1 MVTLRDKW
9 NKMAEDHLKG
19 RTIVSATYMSE
30 LEAEENM
37 WYKLP
42 IVLTLDDD
50 TRVIVSMD
58 DEGNDGGALFVVKQ
72 NPRSE
77 WVIPTLQK
85 GD

>member
-1 MVTLRDKW
+1 MVSVKEKW
-9 NKMAEDHLKG
+9 TGIAEDHLKG
-19 RTIVSATYMSE
+19 RTIVSVEYMSN
-30 LEAEENM
+30 LEAEEHM

-42 IVLTLDDD
+42 IILTLDDD
-50 TRVIVSMD
+50 SRVIVSMD